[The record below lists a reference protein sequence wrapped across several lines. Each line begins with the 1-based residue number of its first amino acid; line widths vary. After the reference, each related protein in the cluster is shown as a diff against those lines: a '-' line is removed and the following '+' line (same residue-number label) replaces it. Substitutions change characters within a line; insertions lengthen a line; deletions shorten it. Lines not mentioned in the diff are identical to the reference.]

1 MDRTAHALALIGDLT
16 SAPTVSKVVA
26 VFEKAIEPFGVRLY
40 RTGVVANPE
49 RGLIEAAIVS
59 NWPDE
64 WTRFYRGQRAFTFD
78 PVVAAARKGE
88 GFFWRDLEPGKRP
101 EARALMRD
109 AREVG
114 MADGFTVV
122 RQAAG
127 ELKTT
132 VNMAGEDFDW
142 SDTEVGVVSFVA
154 QALMSRMLYLRDIQ
168 LKPAVQALSG
178 RETAILS
185 HAAAGHGDKTIALA
199 LDLTHET
206 VRFYWKNIRRKL
218 GANDRASA
226 VAVGLW
232 SGQIDP

>member
-1 MDRTAHALALIGDLT
+1 MDRTANALALIGELT
-16 SAPTVSKVVA
+16 SAPTVSKA
-26 VFEKAIEPFGVRLY
+26 IGVFERAIEPFGVRLY

-49 RGLIEAAIVS
+49 RGLIEEAIIS
-59 NWPDE
+59 NWSEE

-88 GFFWRDLEPGKRP
+88 GFFWRDLEPSPRAEG
-101 EARALMRD
+101 RALMRD
-109 AREVG
+109 ARTIG
-114 MADGFTVV
+114 MIDGFTVV
-122 RQAAG
+122 RSAPG

-132 VNMAGEDFDW
+132 VNMAGDHLDW
-142 SDTEVGVVSFVA
+142 SETEQGVVSFVA
-154 QALMSRMLYLRDIQ
+154 QALVSRMLHLRDIQ
-168 LKPAVQALSG
+168 LKPAVQTLSG
-178 RETAILS
+178 RETEILS
-185 HAAAGHGDKTIALA
+185 HAAAGHGDKTIAQA

-232 SGQIDP
+232 SGQIAP